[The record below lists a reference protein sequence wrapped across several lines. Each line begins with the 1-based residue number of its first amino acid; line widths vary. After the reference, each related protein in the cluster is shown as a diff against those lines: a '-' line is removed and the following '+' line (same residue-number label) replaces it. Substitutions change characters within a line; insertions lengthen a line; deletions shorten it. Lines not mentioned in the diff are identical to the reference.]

1 MRKTEKVLVTEHESL
16 SARFIAVAAINTLL
30 PLFRRA

>member
-1 MRKTEKVLVTEHESL
+1 MSKTEKVLATEHESL
-16 SARFIAVAAINTLL
+16 SARFIAVPAINNLL